1 MQADRKKE
9 HKKVIKYIRK
19 FNKYIESDEHIG
31 LNRFRVDVLSEKMYR
46 FSDGSGVELFFIIKM
61 TDTYTGNIACFL
73 ADNFDYRNKLGTYV
87 NDFMIRCSDGHRG
100 HIPSLHYVAYDIHT
114 IMPYVGRG
122 NTNKGYEEGIIN
134 KYNWLRWDV
143 FGEKDDNKK

>member
-19 FNKYIESDEHIG
+19 FNKYIGNDEHIG
-31 LNRFRVDVLSEKMYR
+31 LNRFRVDVLSETMYR

-73 ADNFDYRNKLGTYV
+73 ADNFNYRNKLATYV
-87 NDFMIRCSDGHRG
+87 NDFMIRCSDGWRG
-100 HIPSLHYVAYDIHT
+100 HIPSLHYAAYDIHT
-114 IMPYVGRG
+114 IMPYVGSRKSIG
-122 NTNKGYEEGIIN
+122 NEFEEGIIN
-134 KYNWLRWDV
+134 KYNWLEWDV
-143 FGEKDDNKK
+143 FGGNNV